1 MYMSQESLVM
11 DCAGFNDSRGPEV
24 NIANSV
30 IIKTC
35 VGEAS
40 GVVTVILV
48 NYHTLK
54 SGRGRGLSELLEL
67 ILGLFGTLD
76 RVLAHKKSVLI
87 GVSQV
92 HGLLSHFSFP
102 SEYTH
107 LLCFFYCFFIENA

>member
-1 MYMSQESLVM
+1 M

-35 VGEAS
+35 VGEAC
-40 GVVTVILV
+40 GVVTVIVV

-76 RVLAHKKSVLI
+76 RVLAHVKSVLI

-92 HGLLSHFSFP
+92 SSIIFPFPNALYSYVKTRSSCTCLFSLSVL
-102 SEYTH
+102 T
-107 LLCFFYCFFIENA
+107 LCL

>member
-1 MYMSQESLVM
+1 MSQESLVM
-11 DCAGFNDSRGPEV
+11 DCAGFNDSRGSEV
-24 NIANSV
+24 NISNSV

-35 VGEAS
+35 VGKAA

-67 ILGLFGTLD
+67 MLGLFGNLE
-76 RVLAHKKSVLI
+76 RVLAHAKSVLI

-92 HGLLSHFSFP
+92 SSSSHSPSPLL
-102 SEYTH
+102 
-107 LLCFFYCFFIENA
+107 

>member
-1 MYMSQESLVM
+1 M
-11 DCAGFNDSRGPEV
+11 DCAGFSDSRGAEV

-67 ILGLFGTLD
+67 MLGLFGNLE
-76 RVLAHKKSVLI
+76 RVLAHAKSVLI

-92 HGLLSHFSFP
+92 SSSSSSP
-102 SEYTH
+102 
-107 LLCFFYCFFIENA
+107 FF